1 MLTNSLFSV
10 ILYISD
16 IYNMSGCTCLGIC
29 ACSAV
34 ALTAIFFGM
43 KQTNQ
48 PKCNHNCNEKETK
61 VIGDELV

>member
-1 MLTNSLFSV
+1 
-10 ILYISD
+10 
-16 IYNMSGCTCLGIC
+16 MSGCTCLGIC

-34 ALTAIFFGM
+34 ALTAIFFGV